1 MEVDEEVSDVV
12 TLTKVKLEVVLE
24 AEDELGVAG
33 EVGLVDRMRPGALRE
48 IKMKGKTTNS
58 PIPLASVKYYKFSV
72 LLKAGG
78 CHHLYIFCFSTNLPF
93 EIL

>member
-33 EVGLVDRMRPGALRE
+33 EAGLVDRMRPGALRE

-58 PIPLASVKYYKFSV
+58 PIPLASVIYYKFSV

-78 CHHLYIFCFSTNLPF
+78 CHHLPHPDLQLQKNNSS
-93 EIL
+93 

>member
-33 EVGLVDRMRPGALRE
+33 EAGLVDRMRPGALRE

-58 PIPLASVKYYKFSV
+58 PIPLASVIYYKFSV

>member
-1 MEVDEEVSDVV
+1 MEVDEEVSDMV

-58 PIPLASVKYYKFSV
+58 PIPLASVIYYKFSV

-78 CHHLYIFCFSTNLPF
+78 CHHLPHPDLQLQKNNSP
-93 EIL
+93 

>member
-1 MEVDEEVSDVV
+1 MEVDEEVSDMV

-33 EVGLVDRMRPGALRE
+33 EAGLVDRVRPGALRE

-58 PIPLASVKYYKFSV
+58 PIPLASVIYYKFSV

-78 CHHLYIFCFSTNLPF
+78 CHHLLHPDLQLQKNNSP
-93 EIL
+93 

>member
-1 MEVDEEVSDVV
+1 MATPMEVDEEVSDVV

-33 EVGLVDRMRPGALRE
+33 EAGLVDRMRPGALRE

-58 PIPLASVKYYKFSV
+58 PIPLPQ
-72 LLKAGG
+72 
-78 CHHLYIFCFSTNLPF
+78 LYIINFQFC
-93 EIL
+93 

>member
-33 EVGLVDRMRPGALRE
+33 EAGLVDRMRPGALRE

-58 PIPLASVKYYKFSV
+58 PIPLASVIYYKFSV

-78 CHHLYIFCFSTNLPF
+78 CHHLPHPDLQLQKNNSP
-93 EIL
+93 

>member
-58 PIPLASVKYYKFSV
+58 PIPLASVTYYKFSV

-78 CHHLYIFCFSTNLPF
+78 CHHLPHPDLQLQKNNSS
-93 EIL
+93 

>member
-33 EVGLVDRMRPGALRE
+33 EAGLVDRVRPGALRE

-58 PIPLASVKYYKFSV
+58 PIPLASVIYYKFSV

-78 CHHLYIFCFSTNLPF
+78 CHHLPHPDLQLQKNNSP
-93 EIL
+93 

>member
-1 MEVDEEVSDVV
+1 MEVDEEVSDMV

-33 EVGLVDRMRPGALRE
+33 EAGLVDRMRPGALRE

-58 PIPLASVKYYKFSV
+58 PIPLASVIYYKFSV

-78 CHHLYIFCFSTNLPF
+78 CHHLPHPDLQLQKNNSP
-93 EIL
+93 

>member
-33 EVGLVDRMRPGALRE
+33 EA
-48 IKMKGKTTNS
+48 S
-58 PIPLASVKYYKFSV
+58 PPSV
-72 LLKAGG
+72 
-78 CHHLYIFCFSTNLPF
+78 C
-93 EIL
+93 